1 MSLFQEW
8 ESLASSEMDQ
18 QTYNNF
24 WKGYLAAEQSVY
36 ESILEEKSTTLKGN
50 YKELADKYSMDSKIF
65 MGFLD
70 GINTSLNEELDLESL
85 TEESEIDVTIDFEKL
100 FWNMLDCKAEW
111 LYTLEQWDG
120 IIEDEK
126 RKEIKKEYNK
136 SKIVVKGDKVG
147 RNEPCPCGSG
157 KKYKKCCLNK

>member
-126 RKEIKKEYNK
+126 RKEN
-136 SKIVVKGDKVG
+136 
-147 RNEPCPCGSG
+147 
-157 KKYKKCCLNK
+157 